1 MKHVKRFG
9 TFIAESI
16 RAEEAYNDKSAL
28 QTVVDGKRDLGF
40 MTIIGSTLDKEVF
53 WSTVKE
59 HGLKTLPVKGSQHQ
73 AYIYFRKGADEKA
86 KELRDIAEKYGGYL
100 AWNATEEDTRRIG
113 ELLSYDKKDIDSF
126 IKKNYK

>member
-9 TFIAESI
+9 IFIAESI
-16 RAEEAYNDKSAL
+16 RAKEAYRDESAL

-40 MTIIGSTLDKEVF
+40 ITISVSPLEKEVF

-59 HGLKTLPVKGSQHQ
+59 HGLKTLPVKGNQYQ